1 MQHWCTRVAGALPR
15 ARFAPVFRIEERREP
30 ASPAALMA
38 ELRNVFAAAAAAPP
52 VTASTPADD
61 PGPLLAS
68 LGTNLWRLRS
78 RMLEPGGG
86 QPRDEF
92 RRLYRHVEALWDTL
106 GGAGLKIVDHT
117 DAPFDPGLSLKVI
130 SFEPQAGLA
139 RETVIETLRPTIFLR
154 DRRIQIGEVIVGKPG
169 GPELA
174 G

>member
-1 MQHWCTRVAGALPR
+1 MQHWCTRVAGALR
-15 ARFAPVFRIEERREP
+15 QARFPRVFRIPERGEP
-30 ASPAALMA
+30 AGPAALAA
-38 ELRNVFAAAAAAPP
+38 ELRSVLTAAAAPP
-52 VTASTPADD
+52 ATPSSPADD
-61 PGPLLAS
+61 LAPLLAS

-86 QPRDEF
+86 KPRDEF

-106 GGAGLKIVDHT
+106 SGAGLNIVDHT
-117 DAPFDPGLSLKVI
+117 DAPFDSGLSLKVI

-154 DRRIQIGEVIVGKPG
+154 DRRIQVGEVIVGKPRG
-169 GPELA
+169 SGLA